1 MSTLSDLSPADEHRY
16 VAGRFLDIARA
27 ASPEDWARPS
37 PVDGWT
43 ARDVVGH
50 LIDWFP
56 AFLSSSA
63 GIDLPEV
70 PKVADDPVAAWVA
83 RSADIQALLDDPG
96 DRVVRNPHIGE
107 MPLTQAIDQLYTVDI
122 FMHTWDLARALGIDP
137 DLDPAR
143 CAAILAGAEP
153 YEEAMRASGQYGPR
167 VDVPADASVQ
177 DRLIGFIGR
186 DPSWRDPRG

>member
-1 MSTLSDLSPADEHRY
+1 VSTLGELSPADEHRY
-16 VAGRFLDIARA
+16 VAGRFLETARA
-27 ASPEDWARPS
+27 ASPTDWDAPS

-56 AFLSSSA
+56 GFLSSGA

-70 PKVADDPVAAWVA
+70 PKVDTDPVAAWLA
-83 RSADIQALLDDPG
+83 RMADIQALLDDPG
-96 DRVVRNPHIGE
+96 DRVVRNPHIGDV
-107 MPLTQAIDQLYTVDI
+107 PLAQAIDQFYTADI
-122 FMHTWDLARALGIDP
+122 FMHTWDLARALGLEP

-143 CAAILAGAEP
+143 CETILAGSEP

-167 VDVPADASVQ
+167 VPVPDDASAQ
-177 DRLIGFIGR
+177 DRLMGFIGR
-186 DPSWRDPRG
+186 DPSWRR